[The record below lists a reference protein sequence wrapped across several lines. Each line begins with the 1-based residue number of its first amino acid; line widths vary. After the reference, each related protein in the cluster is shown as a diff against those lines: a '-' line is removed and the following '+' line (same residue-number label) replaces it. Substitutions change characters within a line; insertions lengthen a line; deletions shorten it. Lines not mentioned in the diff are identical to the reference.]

1 MHVSR
6 LEVRDFR
13 SHAQTELELTAGITV
28 LEGPVGAGKT
38 NLMEAVH
45 VGCTGRSFRTSNER
59 ELIRFGTRAAR
70 VGLRVSVGGAVHTT
84 EVVLQSRGPKSVK
97 RDGTRVT
104 HPQAGDPPF
113 FVCVFAPDH
122 LELVKGPGGARRAR
136 MDDLTATVW
145 PARRGTRAS
154 YAKALAQ
161 RNALLGRVRARVVAP
176 DSLHVWDR
184 ELARHGIELM
194 DHRRDLIDALSEP
207 FARRAA
213 ELGLPAPAALDYRPR
228 SAARAAAQLES
239 ELAERLDADLDRGFT
254 MHGPH
259 RDDLVL
265 RADSRDLRR
274 YGSQGQQR
282 LGLLALLLA
291 ERDVL
296 TTMRSMHPVM
306 LLDDV
311 LSELDPDRRGRLL
324 HTLAGPG
331 QALISTADA
340 SALPADIDVARVQVR
355 PQPPDEGEISAVGI
369 A

>member
-1 MHVSR
+1 LHVSR

-13 SHAQTELELTAGITV
+13 SHEQAELELAGGITV

-38 NLMEAVH
+38 NLLEAVH

-70 VGLRVSVGGAVHTT
+70 VSLRGDVGGAVHTT
-84 EVVLQSRGPKSVK
+84 EVVLQSGGPKSVK

-122 LELVKGPGGARRAR
+122 LELVKGPGGNRRAR

-161 RNALLGRVRARVVAP
+161 RNALLGRVRARVAAP

-184 ELARHGIELM
+184 ELARHGVELM
-194 DHRRDLIDALSEP
+194 DHRHELIDALSEP
-207 FARRAA
+207 FARRAD
-213 ELGLPAPAALDYRPR
+213 ELGLPTPAALDYRPR
-228 SAARAAAQLES
+228 SAAQSAPELQD

-259 RDDLVL
+259 RDDLLL
-265 RADSRDLRR
+265 RAGSRDLRR

-296 TTMRSMHPVM
+296 TAMRSMHPVM

-324 HTLAGPG
+324 QTLAGPG
-331 QALISTADA
+331 QTLISTADA
-340 SALPADIDVARVQVR
+340 RTVPQDVDAARVSI
-355 PQPPDEGEISAVGI
+355 QPHASGEAQISSVA
-369 A
+369 

>member
-13 SHAQTELELTAGITV
+13 SHERAELELTEGITV

-38 NLMEAVH
+38 NFMEAVH

-59 ELIRFGTRAAR
+59 ELIRFGMRTAR
-70 VGLRVSVGGAVHTT
+70 VSLRISAGGEHTT

-122 LELVKGPGGARRAR
+122 LELVKGPGGHRRAR
-136 MDDLTATVW
+136 LDDLTATLW

-161 RNALLGRVRARVVAP
+161 RNALLGRVRARAAGP

-194 DHRRDLIDALSEP
+194 DHRRELIDALAEP
-207 FARRAA
+207 FARRAG
-213 ELGLPAPAALDYRPR
+213 ELGLPVPAALDYRPR
-228 SAARAAAQLES
+228 SAARSAGELEQ
-239 ELAERLDADLDRGFT
+239 ELRERLDADLERGFT

-259 RDDLVL
+259 RDDLLL
-265 RADSRDLRR
+265 RACSRDLRR

-291 ERDVL
+291 ERDAL
-296 TTMRSMHPVM
+296 TSMRATHPVM

-311 LSELDPDRRGRLL
+311 LSELDPDRRARLL
-324 HTLAGPG
+324 WTLAGPG
-331 QALISTADA
+331 QTLISTADA
-340 SALPADIDVARVQVR
+340 RTVPADIEVARVVVQPHASGEAQV
-355 PQPPDEGEISAVGI
+355 SSI

>member
-1 MHVSR
+1 LHVSR

-13 SHAQTELELTAGITV
+13 SHAQADLELAAGVTV

-59 ELIRFGTRAAR
+59 ELIRFGARSAR
-70 VGLRVSVGGAVHTT
+70 VSLQIAVGGAVHAT

-97 RDGTRVT
+97 RDGSRVT

-122 LELVKGPGGARRAR
+122 LELVKGPGGNRRAR
-136 MDDLTATVW
+136 LDDLTATVW

-161 RNALLGRVRARVVAP
+161 RNALLGRVRARAVAS

-194 DHRRDLIDALSEP
+194 DHRRELIGALAEP
-207 FARRAA
+207 FAQRAA
-213 ELGLPAPAALDYRPR
+213 ELGLPGPAVLDYRPR
-228 SAARAAAQLES
+228 SPARTADELEH
-239 ELAERLDADLDRGFT
+239 ELRERVDADLDRGFT

-265 RADSRDLRR
+265 RANSQDLRR

-296 TTMRSMHPVM
+296 TSMRATHPLM

-311 LSELDPDRRGRLL
+311 LSELDPERRRRLL
-324 HTLAGPG
+324 QTLAGPG
-331 QALISTADA
+331 QTLISTADA
-340 SALPADIDVARVQVR
+340 NTLPTGVEAVQVQVR
-355 PQPPDEGEISAVGI
+355 PAEHRDEDRSEEIA
-369 A
+369 